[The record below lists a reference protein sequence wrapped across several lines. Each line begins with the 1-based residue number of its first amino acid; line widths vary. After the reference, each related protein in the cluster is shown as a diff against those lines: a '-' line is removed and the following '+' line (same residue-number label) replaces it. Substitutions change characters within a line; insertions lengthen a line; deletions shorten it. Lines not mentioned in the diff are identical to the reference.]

1 MKVLNDYYSNDAAKT
16 TELLKE
22 VAWKTNSP
30 RLAAV
35 AMKVKL
41 DAFVRFKKAI
51 DDIIAQLMA
60 EKQDEIKHKD
70 FCEEFNTNQ
79 VLTKCKGTEKQDL
92 LALIED
98 FS

>member
-1 MKVLNDYYSNDAAKT
+1 MIT
-16 TELLKE
+16 QLL
-22 VAWKTNSP
+22 
-30 RLAAV
+30 
-35 AMKVKL
+35 
-41 DAFVRFKKAI
+41 
-51 DDIIAQLMA
+51 A
-60 EKQDEIKHKD
+60 EKKDEIKRKD